1 MKIHGNALD
10 NPNLYH
16 LYQILRI
23 DNGDTFKY
31 GISDDPIDTDS
42 LSERARKQVME
53 MNRAVEFE
61 KYEAKILIT
70 NIMGRLEAVR
80 IERENID
87 AYYQEYGRNP
97 LGNIT
102 PKRKA

>member
-10 NPNLYH
+10 NPNLHH
-16 LYQILRI
+16 LYQIFRI
-23 DNGDTFKY
+23 DNGDTYKY

-42 LSERARKQVME
+42 LSERARKQVIE

-70 NIMGRLEAVR
+70 NIIGRLEAVR
-80 IERENID
+80 IEREYID
-87 AYYQEYGRNP
+87 AYYQKHGRNP